1 MGLLKD
7 RKSTNNVVAR
17 SRSIDADAQVMS
29 NIAKRFDSVVCIYMP
44 VEGTYIDIH
53 IMFFSAEQN
62 YTKLQL
68 TAYISH
74 TSPNPNTQLCRS
86 SIYGKDRI
94 GCGL

>member
-1 MGLLKD
+1 M
-7 RKSTNNVVAR
+7 AR
-17 SRSIDADAQVMS
+17 SRSIDADAQVMP

-68 TAYISH
+68 TANDVVH
-74 TSPNPNTQLCRS
+74 TFHTQAQTQTHSCAEVA
-86 SIYGKDRI
+86 YMAKTE
-94 GCGL
+94 